1 MCSTMFIEALFI
13 ITRSWKQPSFLSTEE
28 WIKKMWC
35 IYTMDYYSDVKK
47 QKKFMQFLG
56 KRVDLEDIILSEVTQ
71 SHDKHLLIRGY

>member
-1 MCSTMFIEALFI
+1 MIHYVHSSLIYNNQKLGKTKC
-13 ITRSWKQPSFLSTEE
+13 PSTEE